1 MKYGPWNKMKY
12 VFFYNF
18 HLGVIIIKQAK
29 KIGYVTEKITILLQI
44 FMWCHFNVMLIMG
57 SYAK

>member
-1 MKYGPWNKMKY
+1 MKY